1 MKLAPATGHPG
12 TVIAQLAARRNL
24 QLRRTPAAI
33 IPTVAMPVFFLVAF
47 SGSFRAITNVP
58 GFPTDQILN
67 WMAPYA
73 VVQGAAF
80 AGVGV
85 GFAVARDLET
95 GFYNRVLLT
104 PAPRLAV
111 MLGPVINA
119 AFRTS
124 LPFVAV
130 VGLALGFGA
139 RPDNWAAA
147 FVSLA
152 AASVGVAV
160 AASLWGLAV
169 VYRIRSQQAGPLI
182 QVGVFVTL
190 FLSIGQVPLAVMT
203 GWLHAL
209 ARVNPATNILRLARQ
224 GWIGDPTWSRT
235 WPGLVAIAALTV
247 LLGIYALR
255 GFLALNDE

>member
-1 MKLAPATGHPG
+1 M
-12 TVIAQLAARRNL
+12 VF
-24 QLRRTPAAI
+24 
-33 IPTVAMPVFFLVAF
+33 VMAM
-47 SGSFRAITNVP
+47 
-58 GFPTDQILN
+58 
-67 WMAPYA
+67 
-73 VVQGAAF
+73 
-80 AGVGV
+80 
-85 GFAVARDLET
+85 
-95 GFYNRVLLT
+95 
-104 PAPRLAV
+104 
-111 MLGPVINA
+111 
-119 AFRTS
+119 
-124 LPFVAV
+124 
-130 VGLALGFGA
+130 VGLALY
-139 RPDNWAAA
+139 
-147 FVSLA
+147 
-152 AASVGVAV
+152 AASP
-160 AASLWGLAV
+160 AAIHHAALPGPEVLALPCVFLAYGAYARGGRTRRQRELWGLAV